1 MTNNELLN
9 KLEEYGEYKRM
20 MNELKDCI
28 SSLEEEIK
36 QSMNGE
42 EEMQINGIKITN
54 KAYQQQ
60 RFDSKTF
67 KVEHADL
74 YGAYTKPIKC
84 KRFKISF

>member
-20 MNELKDCI
+20 LN
-28 SSLEEEIK
+28 EIK
-36 QSMNGE
+36 ECLTAIEDEIKEEMNGDG
-42 EEMQINGIKITN
+42 EMTINGIKITN
-54 KAYQQQ
+54 KTYIQQ
-60 RFDSKTF
+60 RFDSKAF
-67 KVEHADL
+67 KEEYGDL

>member
-9 KLEEYGEYKRM
+9 KLEEYGEYKIM

-60 RFDSKTF
+60 RFDSTSF
-67 KVEHADL
+67 KKEHADL
-74 YGAYTKPIKC
+74 YGEYTKVINC
-84 KRFKISF
+84 KRFKVSF